1 MAILDDRLPENL
13 VDRIYEAA
21 VLPEFWPNV
30 LRDLAVVAKSEEAL
44 VLAGNDKNFK
54 WVSSSARMDEMTL
67 GHYNYAGGV
76 ERTRR
81 LLALQRA
88 GFATDSEVFSESEI
102 LNLPVFTD
110 FLIPAGLGRGIA
122 TAIPIPG
129 GENIIFNIEGRY
141 FYGLM
146 DPVVLQQLDELR
158 PHLARSA
165 LISMR
170 LAFERARSAVE
181 TLAALGFAAC
191 AVRQSGAVLVANQD
205 FSAEQNYWTTR
216 GGDRIALFDRRADR
230 QLYDALNLS
239 RLGQSVRSLP
249 IAAREEGAPAV
260 LHVVPIR
267 RAAHELFTEATAILV
282 LMRSSQTPAQATPL
296 LQTLFDLSA
305 TEANIA
311 ARISAGETVETIARR
326 DGKSAETVRNQVKS
340 ILNKTGCRRQ
350 VELARMLAQLMPT
363 GR

>member
-1 MAILDDRLPENL
+1 MVISEGGLPESL

-21 VLPEFWPNV
+21 VLPEFWPQV
-30 LRDLAVVAKSEEAL
+30 LRDLASVAESDDAV
-44 VLAGNDKNFK
+44 VLAGTDKDFK
-54 WVSSSARMDEMTL
+54 WVSSSARMDKMTL

-81 LLALQRA
+81 LLSLQRA
-88 GFATDSEVFSESEI
+88 GFATDSEVFTESEI
-102 LNLPVFTD
+102 LNLPVFTEL
-110 FLIPAGLGRGIA
+110 LIPAGLGRGIA

-129 GENIIFNIEGRY
+129 GESIVFNIEGKY

-146 DPVVLQQLDELR
+146 DPMVLQRLDALR

-170 LAFERARSAVE
+170 LAFERARTAVE
-181 TLAALGFAAC
+181 TLATLGFAAC

-230 QLYDALNLS
+230 QLHDALNLS

-249 IAAREEGAPAV
+249 ITAREEGPPAV

-282 LMRSSQTPAQATPL
+282 LMRSSEAPAQATSL
-296 LQTLFDLSA
+296 LQALFDLSA

-311 ARISAGETVETIARR
+311 ARISAGETVEAIARR
-326 DGKSAETVRNQVKS
+326 DAKSAETVRNQVKS
-340 ILNKTGCRRQ
+340 ILNKTGCKRQ
-350 VELARMLAQLMPT
+350 VELTRMLTQLMPT